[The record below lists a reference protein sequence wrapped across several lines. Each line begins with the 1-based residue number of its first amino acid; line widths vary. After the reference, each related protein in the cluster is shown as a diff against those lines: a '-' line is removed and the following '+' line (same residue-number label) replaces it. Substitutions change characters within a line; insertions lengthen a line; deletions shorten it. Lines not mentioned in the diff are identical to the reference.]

1 MKIIEPMTSI
11 SENKNE
17 RFDTQAFRQALG
29 HFATGVTVVTA
40 NTPSGKHVGI
50 TANSFNSVSMQPPLV
65 LWSLAR
71 NTYSFSAFEQAEHF
85 IVNLLAYDQ
94 IELSNHFARKSEGDM
109 FAGLS
114 YTMGISAVP
123 MLSDC
128 AAYFQCRKKYMYDGG
143 DHLIFVGEVLEF
155 ADTDRTCL
163 IFHKGQYTV
172 TGEPLK

>member
-1 MKIIEPMTSI
+1 MG
-11 SENKNE
+11 NG
-17 RFDTQAFRQALG
+17 FDKQAFRQALG
-29 HFATGVTVVTA
+29 HFATGVTVVTVKEPA
-40 NTPSGKHVGI
+40 GKYVGI
-50 TANSFNSVSMQPPLV
+50 TVNSFNSVSMEPPLV
-65 LWSLAR
+65 LWSLDR
-71 NTYSFSAFEQAEHF
+71 NTYSFNAFEQAEYF

-94 IELSNHFARKSEGDM
+94 IDLSNHFARKTEGNM
-109 FAGLS
+109 FENLS
-114 YTMGISAVP
+114 YTPGVGGVP
-123 MLSDC
+123 MLSNC

>member
-1 MKIIEPMTSI
+1 MASSPET
-11 SENKNE
+11 ED
-17 RFDTQAFRQALG
+17 RQLDLRAFRQALG
-29 HFATGVTVVTA
+29 HFATGVTVVTVKDQ
-40 NTPSGKHVGI
+40 SDKHMGI
-50 TANSFNSVSMQPPLV
+50 TVNSFNSVSMEPPLV
-65 LWSLAR
+65 LWSLDR
-71 NTYSFSAFEQAEHF
+71 STYSFKAFEQAEYF
-85 IVNLLAYDQ
+85 IVNVLAYDQ
-94 IELSNHFARKSEGDM
+94 INLSNHFAKKTDGDM
-109 FAGLS
+109 FEKLS
-114 YTMGISAVP
+114 YTTGVGGVA

>member
-1 MKIIEPMTSI
+1 MTAI
-11 SENKNE
+11 SNHNND
-17 RFDTQAFRQALG
+17 RFDIGAFRQALG
-29 HFATGVTVVTA
+29 HFATGVTVVTVNA
-40 NTPSGKHVGI
+40 PSGEHVGI
-50 TANSFNSVSMQPPLV
+50 TVNSFNSVSMAPPLV

-71 NTYSFSAFEQAEHF
+71 DTHNFSAFEQADYF

-94 IELSNHFARKSEGDM
+94 IALSRHFAKRIEGDA
-109 FAGLS
+109 FAGLA
-114 YTMGISAVP
+114 YTPGIGGVP
-123 MLSDC
+123 ILSDC
-128 AAYFQCRKKYMYDGG
+128 AAYFQCHRKYRYDGG